1 MICNSSHKLSRIKE
15 LLKKSIVQINKTALI
30 DRFHETEADGDLFL
44 TTILNFYL
52 FLFLNFIFYF
62 GIIFITYFESFSI

>member
-30 DRFHETEADGDLFL
+30 DRFHETEADGDLFFNNYFKL
-44 TTILNFYL
+44 LFISIFEFY
-52 FLFLNFIFYF
+52 FLFRDHLYYVF
-62 GIIFITYFESFSI
+62 